1 MSDTTYAIDLLF
13 KIGELQRK
21 RIDHVEERIK
31 HLEEE
36 KVSFRYIVNLQDAI
50 KALEDKVQALTVRI
64 QDQEGMTDDEAEA
77 LERER
82 SSWEVP

>member
-1 MSDTTYAIDLLF
+1 MSDITYAIDLLF

-64 QDQEGMTDDEAEA
+64 QDQEGMTDDESEA